1 MTKDFVS
8 ASGPSAI
15 QNMDTD
21 MDIETAFAD
30 YLNDSA
36 AAAGNTKSESNRGD
50 SNTHLQLRNS
60 KTSLLRTHILKTVRF
75 SDQDDVDSDAE
86 SDILST
92 QSAPVML
99 TDSKYHIKTNVKYK
113 INRSRLERN
122 VIHPRLAATPTI
134 RLSAVDE
141 ASKPRPPS
149 RRSISNLNLAPVG
162 LANGERLFIRRAS
175 SINLPPISKSPAVST
190 DHKNKKVAS
199 LPTPLTTASTYT
211 SRSHESVLPVKSVQN
226 SSQKQAHYAQ
236 DLHHHNGAPCTRCF
250 KRNSSVTSVIAQT
263 FGHTQKKPLDN
274 PSSGILDELLH
285 IDEVRRISEA
295 ERNGGQVRMNSP
307 MTKRKSLADMFNELQ
322 GCRYLRQPEKNEM
335 DIQ

>member
-1 MTKDFVS
+1 MTKDFIS
-8 ASGPSAI
+8 ASGPSAT

-36 AAAGNTKSESNRGD
+36 GNTKSESNRGG
-50 SNTHLQLRNS
+50 SNTPSQPRNCN
-60 KTSLLRTHILKTVRF
+60 TSLLRAHILKTARF

-113 INRSRLERN
+113 INRRRLERN
-122 VIHPRLAATPTI
+122 IIHPRQATTPTI
-134 RLSAVDE
+134 RLSAMDDV
-141 ASKPRPPS
+141 SKPRPPS
-149 RRSISNLNLAPVG
+149 RRSISNLNLAATG
-162 LANGERLFIRRAS
+162 LANYSERLFIRRAS
-175 SINLPPISKSPAVST
+175 SINLPPISKSPAAST
-190 DHKNKKVAS
+190 DHKNKKPAS
-199 LPTPLTTASTYT
+199 LPTPLTTAST

-250 KRNSSVTSVIAQT
+250 KRNSSVTSVLAQT

-285 IDEVRRISEA
+285 IDEVRRISEV
-295 ERNGGQVRMNSP
+295 ERNGGRVRMKSP

-322 GCRYLRQPEKNEM
+322 DCRYLRKPGKDEM